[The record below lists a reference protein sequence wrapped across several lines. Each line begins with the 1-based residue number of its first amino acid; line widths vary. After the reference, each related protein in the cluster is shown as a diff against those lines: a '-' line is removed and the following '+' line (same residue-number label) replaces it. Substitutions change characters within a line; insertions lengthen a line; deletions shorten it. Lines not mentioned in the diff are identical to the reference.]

1 VSGLLARRL
10 LRASAIVIA
19 VLAWLDPSYA
29 GRSRPR
35 IAVIDAAS
43 SAPARAA
50 DVAAKLAAE
59 AIVTT
64 HKDPDADAWVV
75 VADDEEAAIPA
86 PPDAVALSLI
96 VPAPSAQSVVVD
108 SLDAPARSRPR
119 DRVPIVATF
128 AARGVR
134 GAQTTFVLRSGDLP
148 LARQT
153 HTWTREDERL
163 TVRFDVLLPSP
174 VINHLIVEAVEGPGR
189 SRRSR
194 ADTVVSADAA
204 RVSVLIYEGR
214 PSWTTTF
221 ARRAIED
228 DGAFFVS
235 AVARLSRGISAIAE
249 PRKTSIDL
257 AWSPPRPVSSL
268 PLSSTLLDGHHVAIV
283 GAPETLTAA
292 EVESL
297 RVYATRGGVVVLAP
311 DLRPSGPYVSLLLQA
326 RLDERLLE
334 DAIRLPLADAPSLSL
349 MASELVE
356 ARVPAGGQAMAPGRH
371 ADTASIWTAPLG
383 RGRVLFVGALDAWR
397 FRGRKEESFD
407 RWWPRVVEWLGRDR
421 VDARLVSS
429 EPRVAAPGE
438 PVALR
443 VRADVSDTGESAMRV
458 AIGPAGQPGD
468 RRQEN
473 VLRLWPDAEAGVYR
487 GVINAPE
494 RPGVYAVSARSGPA
508 GGGARETASLAPL
521 IVDEKARRARHADDR
536 WRIATGARGGIVAT
550 PDDVARVVQAIR
562 PRADRA
568 APADRRFPMRSLW
581 WLLPFTAC
589 LGGEWWLRRRAGLR

>member
-1 VSGLLARRL
+1 MSGLLARRL

-64 HKDPDADAWVV
+64 HKDPDADVWVV
-75 VADDEEAAIPA
+75 VADDEEAAIPE
-86 PPDAVALSLI
+86 PPDGVALSLI
-96 VPAPSAQSVVVD
+96 APGASAQSVVVD

-128 AARGVR
+128 AARGIR
-134 GAQTTFVLRSGDLP
+134 GAQATFVLRSGDLP

-174 VINHLIVEAVEGPGR
+174 GINHLIVEAVEGPGR

-249 PRKTSIDL
+249 PRTTSIDL
-257 AWSPPRPVSSL
+257 PRSPPRPVSSL

-297 RVYATRGGVVVLAP
+297 RVYAIRGGVVVLAP
-311 DLRPSGPYVSLLLQA
+311 DLRPAGPYVSLLLQA

-334 DAIRLPLADAPSLSL
+334 DAISLPLADAPSLSL

-397 FRGRKEESFD
+397 FRGRKDEAFD

-429 EPRVAAPGE
+429 EPRVAAAGE

-458 AIGPAGQPGD
+458 AIGPAVQPGD
-468 RRQEN
+468 RRQED

-508 GGGARETASLAPL
+508 GGTAGTVSTAPL
-521 IVDEKARRARHADDR
+521 IVDEQARRARHADDR
-536 WRIATGARGGIVAT
+536 WRLATGARGGVVAT
-550 PDDVARVVQAIR
+550 PDAVARVVQTVR
-562 PRADRA
+562 PRADRV

-581 WLLPFTAC
+581 WLLPFTLC
-589 LGGEWWLRRRAGLR
+589 LGGEWLLRRRAGLR